1 MLSTDG
7 LVIKEFETYSIYIM
21 TVSRDSLTMV
31 NKKRTHIKICG
42 ISQIINTEQVRVS
55 TDKKYIQIRC
65 I

>member
-42 ISQIINTEQVRVS
+42 IINTEQVRVS

>member
-31 NKKRTHIKICG
+31 NKKLTHIKICG
-42 ISQIINTEQVRVS
+42 IINTEQVRVS